1 MNRRNF
7 LKNSSAAGISVTAMG
22 FAACNNNTPVT
33 VKETPVTESVDFALN
48 EITIDSLQE
57 KMKSGTYTSKAVTQ
71 LYLDRIQQIDKAG
84 PRLNAI
90 IEINP
95 DALSIAEA
103 MDAERKN
110 GKVRGPLHGIP
121 VLIKDNIDTAD
132 KMQTTAG
139 ALALEGNIAKKDAF
153 IVGKLR
159 EAGAVLLGKTNLSEW
174 ANFRSTSSCSGWSS
188 RGGQTKCPYIL
199 DHNPCGS
206 SSGSGVAIAANLCV
220 VAIGTET
227 DGSITCPASVNGLVG
242 IKPTVGLLSRSGIIP
257 ISSTQDTAG
266 PLARTVKDAVILLSA
281 LTGEDNEDAVT
292 ATSHGKTHPDYTK
305 FLDAAGLKGK
315 NIGID
320 RSKKSINH
328 HLNALLDEAIEVLK
342 KQGANI
348 IEIEYASKIDKLG
361 KFEIEIMQQEFKAG
375 VNNYLANA
383 NHKIK
388 SLKDVIEFNKSNE
401 EKAMPYFKQEQLEL
415 SEKKTGLQSKEYTEA
430 LSKGR
435 DACRKIIDAV
445 IAKHKLDAIA
455 GITMGP
461 ACSIDVVYGDRW
473 GNDFLT
479 QPAAM
484 SGYPHISLPCGMC
497 YNLPVG
503 LSFFSGAYTEPQ
515 LISIAYAYEQVTK
528 KRTAPAFIKSF
539 LD

>member
-220 VAIGTET
+220 VAIGTELE
-227 DGSITCPASVNGLVG
+227 PQGLW
-242 IKPTVGLLSRSGIIP
+242 
-257 ISSTQDTAG
+257 
-266 PLARTVKDAVILLSA
+266 
-281 LTGEDNEDAVT
+281 
-292 ATSHGKTHPDYTK
+292 
-305 FLDAAGLKGK
+305 
-315 NIGID
+315 
-320 RSKKSINH
+320 
-328 HLNALLDEAIEVLK
+328 
-342 KQGANI
+342 
-348 IEIEYASKIDKLG
+348 SKI
-361 KFEIEIMQQEFKAG
+361 
-375 VNNYLANA
+375 
-383 NHKIK
+383 
-388 SLKDVIEFNKSNE
+388 
-401 EKAMPYFKQEQLEL
+401 
-415 SEKKTGLQSKEYTEA
+415 
-430 LSKGR
+430 
-435 DACRKIIDAV
+435 
-445 IAKHKLDAIA
+445 
-455 GITMGP
+455 
-461 ACSIDVVYGDRW
+461 
-473 GNDFLT
+473 
-479 QPAAM
+479 
-484 SGYPHISLPCGMC
+484 
-497 YNLPVG
+497 
-503 LSFFSGAYTEPQ
+503 
-515 LISIAYAYEQVTK
+515 
-528 KRTAPAFIKSF
+528 
-539 LD
+539 